1 MVIKLS
7 AVTVLL
13 DEGDSVSM
21 SPAADPEYATV
32 IVPMEAAAALLTV
45 TIAFALLTAASR
57 ICDNFTYSASK
68 GDRYIHCRNSRN
80 IFNITCQSFSN
91 KGFFSCPCPEP
102 APLAT

>member
-13 DEGDSVSM
+13 DEGDNVST

-57 ICDNFTYSASK
+57 TVTTLLIVPAKGIGTYTVETAE
-68 GDRYIHCRNSRN
+68 N
-80 IFNITCQSFSN
+80 IVDITCQSFSN
-91 KGFFSCPCPEP
+91 KGFFSCPCP
-102 APLAT
+102 